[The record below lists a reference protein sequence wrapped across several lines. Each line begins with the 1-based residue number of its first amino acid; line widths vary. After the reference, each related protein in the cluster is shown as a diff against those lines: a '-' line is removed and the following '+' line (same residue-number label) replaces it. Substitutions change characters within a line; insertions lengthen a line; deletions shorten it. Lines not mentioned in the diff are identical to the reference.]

1 MHRNESRYGSNK
13 DNLDAKPA
21 NESAKHDNLKNA
33 ICEAICAQDVSD
45 IARCK
50 AKTTDIYRHG
60 KEKWLD
66 GVRCRLQGGEIDI
79 TSNWYEYLEV

>member
-1 MHRNESRYGSNK
+1 VGEPIPPHEEVHYRRECVQRNESGYGSNK

-21 NESAKHDNLKNA
+21 NESTEHDNLKNA
-33 ICEAICAQDVSD
+33 VYDTIRAQDVSD

-66 GVRCRLQGGEIDI
+66 GV
-79 TSNWYEYLEV
+79 